1 MRGVVAAGHPL
12 TAEAGADVLRLGG
25 NAVDAALAA
34 MMTAFA
40 AEPWLTSLG
49 AGGYMLVA
57 EPGGGEVLL
66 DFFVEAAGRGR
77 ERADHA
83 DLIAVD
89 VPFGD
94 VVQVFHVGAAS
105 CGTYGMPA
113 GICEA
118 HRRWGTVPL
127 PRLATAGARAARE
140 GVAVSAPQAYI
151 FEILAGIAATTPEGR
166 AMLEIDGHAP
176 VEGDVVAQP
185 ELADALDR
193 LGREGSAPFYSG
205 DIAERVCAWIADRG
219 GLLGPE
225 DLAAYEVVAR
235 APQRAAYRGREV
247 VTNPPPSAGGILIA
261 SALEELE
268 ATSCADG
275 PPSTEALVAAL
286 QHAQQRRTPEFLERL
301 GSTTHVSV
309 LDGTGLACS
318 VTSSNGSGSG
328 VFVPGTGLHLNNMM
342 GEQDLS
348 PQGFFSHPAG
358 RRLPSMMSPTIV
370 RRDGEVEV
378 VVGSAGSNRIRSAI
392 IQVISRVV
400 DEGLDPDAALRA
412 PRVHWEDGVVYC
424 EPGIEAGALEA
435 AGRTVA
441 RFRGLNL
448 FFGGAQCVARGADG
462 LLRGAGDPRR
472 GGAAVSVSA

>member
-1 MRGVVAAGHPL
+1 MKGVVAAGHPL
-12 TAEAGADVLRLGG
+12 TAEAGADVLRQGG

-57 EPGGGEVLL
+57 DPGGEDVLL
-66 DFFVEAAGRGR
+66 DFFVEAAGRG
-77 ERADHA
+77 AGGDHA

-118 HRRWGTVPL
+118 HRRWATVPL
-127 PRLATAGARAARE
+127 DVLASAGARAARE
-140 GVAVSAPQAYI
+140 GVAVNARQAYV

-166 AMLEIDGHAP
+166 AAFEIEGRAAR
-176 VEGDVVAQP
+176 EGDVIAQP
-185 ELADALDR
+185 ELADALER
-193 LGREGSAPFYSG
+193 LGAEGAEPFYRG
-205 DIAERVCAWIADRG
+205 DVAAAVAAWIGEHG
-219 GLLGPE
+219 GLLTAE
-225 DLAAYEVVAR
+225 DLAAYAPVER
-235 APQRAAYRGREV
+235 APQRARYRGREV

-261 SALEELE
+261 AALDELD
-268 ATSCADG
+268 AAPG
-275 PPSTEALVAAL
+275 PPTVERLVAAL
-286 QHAQQRRTPEFLERL
+286 QHAQERRTPEFLDRL
-301 GSTTHVSV
+301 GSTTHICV
-309 LDGTGLACS
+309 LDDNGLACS

-328 VFVPGTGLHLNNMM
+328 IFVPGTGVHLNNMM

-348 PQGFFSHPAG
+348 PLGFFSHPPG
-358 RRLPSMMSPTIV
+358 RRMPSMMSPTVV

-392 IQVISRVV
+392 IQVISRIV
-400 DEGLDPDAALRA
+400 DDGLDPDAALHA
-412 PRVHWEDGVVYC
+412 PRVHWEDDVVYC
-424 EPGIEAGALEA
+424 EPGIDADALEA
-435 AGRTVA
+435 EGRTVA

-448 FFGGAQCVARGADG
+448 FFGGAQCVARGPDG

-472 GGAAVSVSA
+472 GGASVSVAA

>member
-12 TAEAGADVLRLGG
+12 TAEAGADALRAGG

-49 AGGYMLVA
+49 AGGHMLVA
-57 EPGGGEVLL
+57 EPGGDEVLL
-66 DFFVEAAGRGR
+66 DFFVAAAGLGR
-77 ERADHA
+77 ESADHA
-83 DLIAVD
+83 ELVPVD

-94 VVQVFHVGAAS
+94 VIQVFHVGAAS
-105 CGTYGMPA
+105 CGAYGMPA

-118 HRRWGTVPL
+118 HRRWGTLPL
-127 PRLATAGARAARE
+127 PRLAEAGARAARE

-151 FEILAGIAATTPEGR
+151 FEILAGIAATTPEGK
-166 AMLEIDGHAP
+166 AMLEIEGHAP

-185 ELADALDR
+185 ELADALER
-193 LGREGSAPFYSG
+193 LGAEGSAAFYTG
-205 DIAERVCAWIADRG
+205 DLAERVCDWIAERG
-219 GLLGPE
+219 GLLSAE

-235 APQRAAYRGREV
+235 TPQRASYRGRDIA
-247 VTNPPPSAGGILIA
+247 TNPPPSAGGILIA
-261 SALEELE
+261 HALEELE
-268 ATSCADG
+268 AASEG
-275 PPSTEALVAAL
+275 PPPTETLVAAL
-286 QHAQQRRTPEFLERL
+286 QHAQEQRTPDFLDRL

-309 LDGTGLACS
+309 LDGDGLACS

-348 PQGFFSHPAG
+348 PHGFFSHAAG

-392 IQVISRVV
+392 IQVVSRIV
-400 DEGLDPDAALRA
+400 DEGLDPAAALRA

-424 EPGIEAGALEA
+424 EPGIDAAALEA
-435 AGRTVA
+435 HGRTVA
-441 RFRGLNL
+441 PFRTLNL
-448 FFGGAQCVARGADG
+448 FFGGAQCVARDADG

-472 GGAAVSVSA
+472 GGASVSVPA

>member
-12 TAEAGADVLRLGG
+12 TAEAGAEALRAGG

-57 EPGGGEVLL
+57 EPSGAETVL
-66 DFFVEAAGRGR
+66 DFFVSAPGVG
-77 ERADHA
+77 RADPAHA
-83 DLIAVD
+83 ELIAVD

-94 VVQVFHVGAAS
+94 VTQVFHVGAAS

-118 HRRWGTVPL
+118 HRRWGTLAL
-127 PRLATAGARAARE
+127 PQLAARGARAARE
-140 GVAVSAPQAYI
+140 GVPVSAGQAYI

-166 AMLEIDGHAP
+166 AMLQVDGRTP
-176 VEGDVVAQP
+176 VEGDVVSQP
-185 ELADALDR
+185 ELGDALER
-193 LGREGSAPFYSG
+193 LGEEGEDAFYRG
-205 DIAERVCAWIADRG
+205 DVAAAVCDWIGERG
-219 GLLGPE
+219 GLLGRE
-225 DLAAYEVVAR
+225 DLASYEVIAR
-235 APQRAAYRGREV
+235 TPQRASYRGREIA
-247 VTNPPPSAGGILIA
+247 TNPPPSPGGILIA

-268 ATSCADG
+268 AG
-275 PPSTEALVAAL
+275 PHGVPSTAAIVTAL
-286 QHAQQRRTPEFLERL
+286 QHAQERRTPEFLERL

-309 LDGTGLACS
+309 LDGDGLACS

-328 VFVPGTGLHLNNMM
+328 VVVPGTGLHLNNMM

-348 PQGFFSHPAG
+348 PLGFFTLPPG
-358 RRLPSMMSPTIV
+358 RRMPSMMSPTIV

-400 DEGLDPDAALRA
+400 DEGLDPAAALSA

-424 EPGIEAGALEA
+424 EPGIDAAALEA
-435 AGRTVA
+435 AGRTIA
-441 RFRGLNL
+441 PFRTLNL
-448 FFGGAQCVARGADG
+448 FFGGAQCVTRGADG

-472 GGAAVSVSA
+472 GGASVSVAG

>member
-12 TAEAGADVLRLGG
+12 TAEAGADVLRAGG

-57 EPGGGEVLL
+57 EPEGDEVLL

-77 ERADHA
+77 AAGDHTE
-83 DLIAVD
+83 LIAVD

-94 VVQVFHVGAAS
+94 VSQTFHVGAAS

-113 GICEA
+113 GISEA
-118 HRRWGTVPL
+118 HRRWGSVPL
-127 PRLATAGARAARE
+127 EDLVVAGAAAARA
-140 GVAVSAPQAYI
+140 GVPVNAQQAYV
-151 FEILAGIAATTPEGR
+151 FEILAGIAATTPESAAALAIEGR
-166 AMLEIDGHAP
+166 AP
-176 VEGDVVAQP
+176 VEGDVIAQP
-185 ELADALDR
+185 ELADALER
-193 LGREGSAPFYSG
+193 LAREGCAPFYRG
-205 DIAERVCAWIADRG
+205 DIAAAVAAWIGERG
-219 GLLGPE
+219 GLLRAE
-225 DLAAYEVVAR
+225 DLAAYEVAAR
-235 APQRAAYRGREV
+235 TPQRASYRGREV

-261 SALEELE
+261 AALEELD
-268 ATSCADG
+268 AQPG
-275 PPSTEALVAAL
+275 PPAVEPLVAAL
-286 QHAQQRRTPEFLERL
+286 QHAQEQRTPEFLERL

-309 LDGTGLACS
+309 LDGEGLACS

-348 PQGFFSHPAG
+348 PLGFFSHPAG
-358 RRLPSMMSPTIV
+358 RRMPSMMSPTIV
-370 RRDGEVEV
+370 RRDGEVEI
-378 VVGSAGSNRIRSAI
+378 VVGSAGSNRIRSAV
-392 IQVISRVV
+392 IQVVSRIV
-400 DEGLDPDAALRA
+400 DEGLEPEAALRA
-412 PRVHWEDGVVYC
+412 PRVHWEDGVVYA
-424 EPGIEAGALEA
+424 EPGIDVAPLEA

-441 RFRGLNL
+441 RFRELNL

-462 LLRGAGDPRR
+462 RLRSAGDPRR
-472 GGAAVSVSA
+472 GGASVSVAA